1 MHPSRNRLPLQQ
13 IVRRLAQ
20 VPPVPGRMEQFG
32 HAGEPQ
38 IVVDYAHTPDAL
50 KNALEAAREHCKGR
64 LICVF
69 GCGGDR
75 DRGKRP
81 LMGEI
86 AGKLAD
92 RVILTD
98 DNPRS
103 ESGDAIIAEIC
114 AGMQED
120 PVVERDREAAIRLA
134 IDEADENDLVLIA
147 GKGHEDYQING
158 DEVRH
163 FSDRETV
170 EAILGEMRA

>member
-1 MHPSRNRLPLQQ
+1 
-13 IVRRLAQ
+13 
-20 VPPVPGRMEQFG
+20 
-32 HAGEPQ
+32 
-38 IVVDYAHTPDAL
+38 
-50 KNALEAAREHCKGR
+50 
-64 LICVF
+64 
-69 GCGGDR
+69 
-75 DRGKRP
+75 
-81 LMGEI
+81 MGEI

-103 ESGDAIIAEIC
+103 ESGDAIITEIR

-120 PVVERDREAAIRLA
+120 PVVERDRETAIRLA